1 MRQNNGV
8 CGRAGATVFG
18 WCFLS
23 SMIAELALNFG
34 GDARELGPDAPA
46 FVWPPR
52 MLPHHDTR
60 VKDTHGVGVSSIHT
74 GRLPAACW
82 DNAGAVN

>member
-1 MRQNNGV
+1 MRQNNGE

-23 SMIAELALNFG
+23 LMIAELALNFG

-46 FVWPPR
+46 FV
-52 MLPHHDTR
+52 
-60 VKDTHGVGVSSIHT
+60 
-74 GRLPAACW
+74 
-82 DNAGAVN
+82 